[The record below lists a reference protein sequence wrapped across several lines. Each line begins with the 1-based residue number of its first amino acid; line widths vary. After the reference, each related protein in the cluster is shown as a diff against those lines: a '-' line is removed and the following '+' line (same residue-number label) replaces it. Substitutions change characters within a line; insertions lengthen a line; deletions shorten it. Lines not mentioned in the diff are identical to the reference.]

1 MFPGKAPG
9 TVANPTLFAPPPDHY
24 LVSPFFVLQ
33 HSLPAVHLGSVYQL
47 VIRLPCLHICSFSV
61 WLRYCASA
69 SSVSPSTLPAAL
81 RSHSSTLDGSFSPYV
96 VFPKRGYV
104 PRYTVDVVPSY
115 IRLLLLY
122 HLSYVS
128 YHVCPHQMCLPFFEG
143 GGLSFG
149 VEEGKKG
156 EGAGR
161 CKSSI
166 MCRTCL
172 CCALVCPGLSLERV
186 LLVIE
191 HGQRSM

>member
-9 TVANPTLFAPPPDHY
+9 TVATPTLFAPPPDYY

-47 VIRLPCLHICSFSV
+47 VIRLPCLHIRSSSV

-69 SSVSPSTLPAAL
+69 SSVLPSILPAAL

-104 PRYTVDVVPSY
+104 PRYTVVVVPSS

-128 YHVCPHQMCLPFFEG
+128 CHVCPHQMCLPFFEG
-143 GGLSFG
+143 GG
-149 VEEGKKG
+149 
-156 EGAGR
+156 
-161 CKSSI
+161 
-166 MCRTCL
+166 
-172 CCALVCPGLSLERV
+172 ALFWR
-186 LLVIE
+186 
-191 HGQRSM
+191 

>member
-9 TVANPTLFAPPPDHY
+9 TVATPTLFAPPPDYY
-24 LVSPFFVLQ
+24 LVSPFFVRQ

-47 VIRLPCLHICSFSV
+47 VIRLPCLHICSSSV

-69 SSVSPSTLPAAL
+69 SSVLPSILPAAL

-104 PRYTVDVVPSY
+104 PRYTVVVIPSS

-128 YHVCPHQMCLPFFEG
+128 CHVCPHQMCLPFFEG
-143 GGLSFG
+143 GGSLLALRKG
-149 VEEGKKG
+149 RRGKAPGG
-156 EGAGR
+156 ESRRLCAGPASAAR
-161 CKSSI
+161 WSARIFLWSVSC
-166 MCRTCL
+166 
-172 CCALVCPGLSLERV
+172 
-186 LLVIE
+186 
-191 HGQRSM
+191 